1 VSRRRA
7 LIAAVLVVVLALAVV
22 VGLLLR
28 GSKDDRASRPTTVD
42 EPLAYLTPGDQTVL
56 DVDTGA
62 PFVGLAIAQLAP
74 RLTGGALTAAQV
86 TPLLAGPAAASL
98 GNDNRS
104 QLVLVAPSPSSL
116 DELTQ
121 GLRRTGAYRGATLFA
136 TPRGAALA
144 TRDSTLVVASTE
156 QLVRR
161 ALDTRAAPASADA
174 RARFDKRFAGL
185 PRDASLRV
193 AFDPQALIA
202 GLSKPIASTKWAK
215 SLRDG
220 AAVLVAGGNGLEL
233 PFHLTSD
240 PVGLTPAD
248 LPVATG
254 PLAPRTR
261 GQDSITLGVRTGA
274 QAVAFL
280 RATGQ
285 DLFGPL
291 DKVPGF
297 LKPDVGGLTTDA
309 TIMSADL
316 ERFTAVTDPPDPDD
330 WKTKLGRLE
339 ALSGFVRSFG
349 LADLRIEDHDGVYT
363 LTENGELKLRA
374 AIFGQTLAISN
385 DPTADLRAAARGRVA
400 PPPAGARGALT
411 LRLSERQ
418 GRNLLKSNLGL
429 PDLLL
434 DRVGGLTGWARV
446 ELTGATGRLDL
457 PIR

>member
-1 VSRRRA
+1 MV
-7 LIAAVLVVVLALAVV
+7 AVPVVVIAVAVV
-22 VGLLLR
+22 VALLLR

-42 EPLAYLTPGDQTVL
+42 EPLAYLVPGDQTVL

-74 RLTGGALTAAQV
+74 RVTGGALTAAQV
-86 TPLLAGPAAASL
+86 TPLLAGPAAAAL

-104 QLVLVAPSPSSL
+104 QLVLVAPSPSAL
-116 DELTQ
+116 DDLTK

-144 TRDSTLVVASTE
+144 TRDSTLLAASTE
-156 QLVRR
+156 ELVRR
-161 ALDTRAAPASADA
+161 ALDARAAPAAADA
-174 RARFDKRFAGL
+174 RATFDKRFAGL

-202 GLSKPIASTKWAK
+202 GLSKPIASTTWAK

-220 AAVLVAGGNGLEL
+220 AAVLVAGAQGLQL

-254 PLAPRTR
+254 PAAPRTR
-261 GQDSITLGVRTGA
+261 GQGAITLGVRTGA
-274 QAVAFL
+274 QGVAFL

-285 DLFGPL
+285 DLFDAL
-291 DKVPGF
+291 DKVPDF
-297 LKPDVGGLTTDA
+297 LKPDVDGLTNDA

-316 ERFTAVTDPPDPDD
+316 ERVTAVTDPPDPED
-330 WKTKLGRLE
+330 WETKLERLDT
-339 ALSGFVRSFG
+339 LSGLVRTIG
-349 LADLRIEDHDGVYT
+349 LADVRIDSRDGVYT
-363 LTENGELKLRA
+363 LTEDGELKLRA
-374 AIFGQTLAISN
+374 AIFGKTLAISN
-385 DPTADLRAAARGRVA
+385 DPRADLRAAANGRVE
-400 PPPAGARGALT
+400 PPPPGARGALT
-411 LRLSERQ
+411 LRLSEQQ
-418 GRNLLKSNLGL
+418 GRDLLKSNLGL
-429 PDLLL
+429 PDVLL
-434 DRVGGLTGWARV
+434 DRVGGLAGWARV